1 MLNNLRD
8 SLQPHLEKIG
18 RGFASTGIS
27 PNGWS
32 CIGLV
37 FAFVSAFIYGWNVE
51 FSLIIGG
58 VVLLVAGFF
67 DIVDGQVARVSQ
79 KITKSGGFL
88 DSVFDKIA
96 EVAIFLGILV
106 GGFAEPYLVFLAITF
121 SLLVSYTRSRAE
133 SLGVKLQG
141 IGIGERAERLLVIA
155 IVGIIGFM
163 EYAVI
168 IVIIIAAI
176 TFIQRIIVTA
186 EALKEPAKI
195 APKKTI
201 MKTKLSVRKKSVRK
215 KSSTRKKPSRKKSS
229 AKKKSSTRK
238 K

>member
-1 MLNNLRD
+1 MLNNLRS

-18 RGFASTGIS
+18 KTFAATGIS

-37 FAFVSAFIYGWNVE
+37 FAFASAFVYGWNIE

-58 VVLLVAGFF
+58 IILLVAGFF

-79 KITKSGGFL
+79 KVTRTGGFL

-106 GGFAEPYLVFLAITF
+106 GGFAEPYLVFLA
-121 SLLVSYTRSRAE
+121 RAE

-155 IVGIIGFM
+155 IIGIIGFM

-176 TFIQRIIVTA
+176 TFIQRIVVTA
-186 EALKEPAKI
+186 KALKE
-195 APKKTI
+195 
-201 MKTKLSVRKKSVRK
+201 
-215 KSSTRKKPSRKKSS
+215 
-229 AKKKSSTRK
+229 
-238 K
+238 